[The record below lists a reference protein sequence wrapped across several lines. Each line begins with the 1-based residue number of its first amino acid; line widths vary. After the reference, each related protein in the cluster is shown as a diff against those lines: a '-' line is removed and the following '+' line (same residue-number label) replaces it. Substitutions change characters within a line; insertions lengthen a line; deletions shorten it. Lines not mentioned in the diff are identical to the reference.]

1 MALQSSYLWCLAMV
15 VSVFLA
21 KAEEDEE
28 SASVAELPSFTTK
41 L

>member
-1 MALQSSYLWCLAMV
+1 MVFSHMV
-15 VSVFLA
+15 VCLCLA